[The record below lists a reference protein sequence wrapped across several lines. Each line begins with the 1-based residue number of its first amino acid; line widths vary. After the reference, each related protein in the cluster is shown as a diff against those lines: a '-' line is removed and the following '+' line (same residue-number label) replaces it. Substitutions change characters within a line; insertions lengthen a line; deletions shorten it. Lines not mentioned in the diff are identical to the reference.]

1 MCYFQE
7 CTSCSITFFLS
18 VFLQRN
24 IDMVVPLAVKAQPV
38 EHVVHVCGPVWAEH
52 IKGIPWL
59 ISQHWVSLRMEKKKL
74 TTLNLQS
81 KSLLGIN

>member
-1 MCYFQE
+1 
-7 CTSCSITFFLS
+7 
-18 VFLQRN
+18 
-24 IDMVVPLAVKAQPV
+24 MVVPLTVKAQPV
-38 EHVVHVCGPVWAEH
+38 KHVVHVCGPVWAEH

-81 KSLLGIN
+81 KSLLGVN

>member
-1 MCYFQE
+1 
-7 CTSCSITFFLS
+7 
-18 VFLQRN
+18 
-24 IDMVVPLAVKAQPV
+24 MVVPLAVKAQPV
-38 EHVVHVCGPVWAEH
+38 EHAVHVCGPVWAEH

-81 KSLLGIN
+81 KSLLGVN